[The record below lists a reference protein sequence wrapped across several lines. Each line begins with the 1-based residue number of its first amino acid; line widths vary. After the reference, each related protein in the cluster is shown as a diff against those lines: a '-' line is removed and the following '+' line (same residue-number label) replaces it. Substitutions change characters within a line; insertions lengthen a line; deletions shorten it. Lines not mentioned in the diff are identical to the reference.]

1 MKASVEASTALM
13 EASIRSMKAYG
24 RYGTFHEEKIPEAST
39 EASME
44 AVKDAAE
51 VTSTEAFTKASTST
65 KASAKASTEVLQRKL
80 PRIRKLPRKHFN
92 VFLDFSSTEA
102 IGSFRGRSEAQ
113 RLPRKLP
120 RKLFLKATSTEF
132 YVLLPLEASA
142 ASTESQRLPRQLPRI
157 YLYCTLLCLQWS
169 LPLFRQHG

>member
-1 MKASVEASTALM
+1 MNVFEAVCFAGEIVSSSSGLLQYLFFAWKFMKASVEASTALM

-92 VFLDFSSTEA
+92 GFLDLIS
-102 IGSFRGRSEAQ
+102 
-113 RLPRKLP
+113 RKQ
-120 RKLFLKATSTEF
+120 
-132 YVLLPLEASA
+132 SA
-142 ASTESQRLPRQLPRI
+142 ASAEGRKLSGFHESFHE
-157 YLYCTLLCLQWS
+157 S
-169 LPLFRQHG
+169 FS